1 MEEILA
7 KTLSNPTY
15 TTIIAVVNALL
26 AVIVPQLAK
35 ITIVLSSLLAAFPAI
50 LRRWLGMSTEHA

>member
-15 TTIIAVVNALL
+15 TTITAVVNALL
-26 AVIVPQLAK
+26 AVIVPQLAN
-35 ITIVLSSLLAAFPAI
+35 IAVVLSSLLAAFSTI